1 MNSRTKVLLF
11 LCLAALPSMGLPAPD
26 RSAQSDNKAR
36 PPAQSGGGEPIEEV
50 QDVSAVEP
58 VAQQG
63 AGSVIGKLHPALVH
77 FPIAW
82 VMLVQVMDLAAI
94 VSRRKEW
101 TTVGLYLLMLAC
113 LSFIPA
119 AATGLI
125 RAGAMGKDP
134 EIQNSSHLPSE
145 LEYCCR
151 FDLLG
156 RTGGSACDAKQLAGK
171 VEMGLLSAHVDR
183 RRGALH
189 RRPPGGQDGLWVRLP
204 AVLRRKLHCAS
215 I

>member
-134 EIQNSSHLPSE
+134 EIQN
-145 LEYCCR
+145 
-151 FDLLG
+151 LLTYHRNLNIAAG
-156 RTGGSACDAKQLAGK
+156 LICSAGLAVRLAMRNSLQAKWRWVYFLLMWTGGAALFIAGH
-171 VEMGLLSAHVDR
+171 L
-183 RRGALH
+183 
-189 RRPPGGQDGLWVRLP
+189 GGKMVFGSDYLP
-204 AVLRRKLHCAS
+204 F
-215 I
+215 